1 MGRFV
6 GTRLGS
12 FLGIVLT
19 GVLSSSCAVG
29 QSSQLAQ
36 NVATNIPVLIVAEDQ
51 DKTSFYHCSD
61 VHRRVMSELKG
72 SMQRYGFQMLDE
84 QSVAS
89 DLGWTDDCASNSTSS
104 NRRSKRELVDS
115 IKLMNKANQASARA
129 RAWVLYRIHAQG
141 KKLKNSTALQVRI
154 VGEIYDAAS
163 NNFLDNFQMPRETFP
178 APANCGKTCVSE
190 GLGDRASDVA
200 MSLGDVLARKLE
212 RYSQP
217 NSAGQAEPITDA
229 ETKVTG
235 RNTPV
240 NHGMVTPYTVTLR
253 HFNKSEML
261 TIIGVMADEFPGY
274 KVHELMSSAAVV
286 RKYDYRTTA
295 KAHKMEEWLLILLR
309 DMGFKDKEFTIQMS
323 GTNIRIDKLTPT
335 PARPISPDEKARFK

>member
-115 IKLMNKANQASARA
+115 IKLMNKANQARA
-129 RAWVLYRIHAQG
+129 
-141 KKLKNSTALQVRI
+141 
-154 VGEIYDAAS
+154 
-163 NNFLDNFQMPRETFP
+163 
-178 APANCGKTCVSE
+178 
-190 GLGDRASDVA
+190 
-200 MSLGDVLARKLE
+200 
-212 RYSQP
+212 
-217 NSAGQAEPITDA
+217 
-229 ETKVTG
+229 
-235 RNTPV
+235 
-240 NHGMVTPYTVTLR
+240 
-253 HFNKSEML
+253 
-261 TIIGVMADEFPGY
+261 
-274 KVHELMSSAAVV
+274 
-286 RKYDYRTTA
+286 
-295 KAHKMEEWLLILLR
+295 
-309 DMGFKDKEFTIQMS
+309 
-323 GTNIRIDKLTPT
+323 
-335 PARPISPDEKARFK
+335 PDD